1 MKIYKYELDLT
12 HKQTLELPQGAQILT
27 IQLQDGKI
35 VLWALVDDKCKLIKG
50 NRFIECY
57 YTGKEIEISHE
68 LTYISTIQYNG
79 LVYHF
84 FERK

>member
-1 MKIYKYELDLT
+1 MKIYKYEIEVTDQ
-12 HKQTLELPQGAQILT
+12 QTLQLPQQAEILS

-35 VLWALVDDKCKLIKG
+35 VLWALVDDKCELIKD

-57 YTGKEIEISHE
+57 GTGHEIDDASE
-68 LTYISTIQYNG
+68 LLFLDTIQYRG
-79 LVYHF
+79 GVWHF